1 MTMGRCD
8 VNPSKQC
15 KGEKG
20 VLLQTAQLLIEK
32 LHRKSARN
40 ENPNIKFIL
49 NKLEMLPEKFI
60 HSCPLLNYELAILP
74 WKKRNPGTFSQ
85 SQNGIEDLICSW
97 KKVTNKHTMISGI
110 SHLFDTR
117 AKDIATIKQRSLG
130 FFIGTTFI
138 QQLELQ
144 FVIFYL
150 CEL

>member
-15 KGEKG
+15 RRGKG
-20 VLLQTAQLLIEK
+20 VLLQTDQLLIEK

-40 ENPNIKFIL
+40 ENPNLKFIL
-49 NKLEMLPEKFI
+49 NKLE
-60 HSCPLLNYELAILP
+60 
-74 WKKRNPGTFSQ
+74 
-85 SQNGIEDLICSW
+85 
-97 KKVTNKHTMISGI
+97 I
-110 SHLFDTR
+110 SHLFGTK
-117 AKDIATIKQRSLG
+117 AKDIATINQRSLG

>member
-15 KGEKG
+15 RGGKG
-20 VLLQTAQLLIEK
+20 VLLQTDQLLIEK

-74 WKKRNPGTFSQ
+74 
-85 SQNGIEDLICSW
+85 
-97 KKVTNKHTMISGI
+97 
-110 SHLFDTR
+110 
-117 AKDIATIKQRSLG
+117 
-130 FFIGTTFI
+130 
-138 QQLELQ
+138 
-144 FVIFYL
+144 
-150 CEL
+150 